1 MKAIGGQLIFN
12 TLIAIVLTA
21 FFAFQDGAGRRE
33 WSDLGRIF
41 VVNMIVSHSIGWLCD
56 ITVRRTISLHWHR
69 ARLRWPI
76 LVLTLLLVGF
86 LGCMA
91 ATAVLL
97 VFVYPGRNLEYWPTV
112 MSFYRSAAII
122 TLIIGIGASVFG
134 SYRARIK
141 EADDLLRIQ
150 ELEVSRA
157 RLASLESRIQPHFL
171 FNALNSI
178 ASLIREDPDR
188 AERLVGQLASLLRS
202 SLDTQEASLISLERE
217 MKLVEDYLEIQ
228 QARFGGRLRFALDI
242 PPALGSAAVPP
253 FSVQTL
259 VENAVKF
266 AVSPRLEGG
275 QVRVEARE
283 RSGRLVISVTDDG
296 PGIAAGAPLPKGH
309 GLDNLQSR
317 LASLFGEAG
326 GLQITREGVSIA
338 VPLAAVEAHAR
349 LSA

>member
-1 MKAIGGQLIFN
+1 MKAIVGQLIFN

-21 FFAFQDGAGRRE
+21 FFWFQGGAAGR
-33 WSDLGRIF
+33 DLGRVF
-41 VVNMIVSHSIGWLCD
+41 VVNLVISHSIGWLCD
-56 ITVRRTISLHWHR
+56 ITIRRTLFWRLKRLH
-69 ARLRWPI
+69 WPI
-76 LVLTLLLVGF
+76 LVLTLLVVGF

-97 VFVYPGRNLEYWPTV
+97 AFIYPGRNFEYWPTV
-112 MSFYRSAAII
+112 MNFYRSAAII

-150 ELEVSRA
+150 EFEVSRA

-188 AERLVGQLASLLRS
+188 AEQLVGQLASLLRS

-217 MKLVEDYLEIQ
+217 MKMVEDYLEIQ
-228 QARFGGRLRFALDI
+228 QARFGGRLRFALDL
-242 PPALGSAAVPP
+242 PPALASAAVPP
-253 FSVQTL
+253 FSVQSL

-275 QVRVEARE
+275 QIRIEARE
-283 RSGRLVISVTDDG
+283 RSGRLVITVNDDG
-296 PGIAAGAPLPKGH
+296 PGIPAGVPLPKGH

-338 VPLAAVEAHAR
+338 VPLAAVEADAR